1 MNDKQEFKGLVALV
15 TGASAGIGAAT
26 ARAFGARGAHVL
38 VHWNHNRPDAERVA
52 ADIRDAGS
60 EASLLQADLSAEEGI
75 RGLAAQ
81 LRESATPPDILVNNV
96 GSLIKRT
103 PVLDFSYELWNQV
116 FTLNLTSAFFLSQA
130 VLPGMIAKGRGWIV
144 NVSSVAARNGGG
156 IGALAYA
163 SAKGALSTMTK
174 GLAKEFAPRGIRVN
188 AVSPGTIETNYH
200 RVFSTP
206 QALESV
212 AGATPVGRLGR
223 PEEIAG
229 AIVFLCSEEASFIHG
244 QVIEINGGF
253 LMA

>member
-1 MNDKQEFKGLVALV
+1 MNDKQEFRGLVALV

-26 ARAFGARGAHVL
+26 ALAFGARGAHVV
-38 VHWNHNRPDAERVA
+38 VHWNHNRADAERVGA
-52 ADIRDAGS
+52 EIRSAGG
-60 EASLLQADLSAEEGI
+60 EASLLQADLSTEEGI
-75 RGLAAQ
+75 RGLASQ
-81 LRESATPPDILVNNV
+81 LKDSATPPDILVNNA

-103 PVLDFSYELWNQV
+103 PVLDFTYELWDQV
-116 FTLNLTSAFFLSQA
+116 FTLNLTSALFLSQA
-130 VLPGMIAKGRGWIV
+130 VLPAMISKGRGWIV

-174 GLAKEFAPRGIRVN
+174 GLAKEFAPKGIRVN

-206 QALESV
+206 QVLESV
-212 AGATPVGRLGR
+212 AAATPVGRVGR
-223 PEEIAG
+223 PEEVAG
-229 AIVFLCSEEASFIHG
+229 TIVFLCSEEASFIHG